1 MVICFLFLLRSE
13 IAVAVVVGV
22 DDDALN
28 YNFWVNQYEFQLV
41 LARSDIPEIH
51 LEPADVIEDFIATE
65 HLSSVPPTAEQ

>member
-28 YNFWVNQYEFQLV
+28 YNFWVNHDELQFV
-41 LARSDIPEIH
+41 LAWGNVTEVD
-51 LEPADVIEDFIATE
+51 LQPANIVKDLIT
-65 HLSSVPPTAEQ
+65 T